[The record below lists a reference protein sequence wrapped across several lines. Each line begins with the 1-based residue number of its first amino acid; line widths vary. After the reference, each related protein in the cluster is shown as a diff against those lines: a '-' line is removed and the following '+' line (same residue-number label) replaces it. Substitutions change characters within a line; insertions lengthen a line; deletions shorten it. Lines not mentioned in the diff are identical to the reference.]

1 MREHVPAHYLQPCGA
16 PKHSWGLRIRR
27 TLWALAM
34 VGLATCDGSGDA
46 PGTLADAGNDVDPV
60 VDAAVDAAMPM
71 EDAYVPPDDAAPVG
85 PPARVLYTPDR
96 RHSPI
101 TQDIVDRMSAVKGT
115 SRQEQVF
122 AKIGDSMT
130 RATEFVRCFDG
141 GPVDLADRVALRPT
155 IDYYL
160 QGNALGRTPY
170 RRESLAANNGATTE
184 STLAGD
190 PSQLT
195 QELAAIQ
202 PRLGVIMLGT
212 NDVRR
217 GRSLDA
223 FASELW
229 SMIDQMLAAGT
240 LPVMSSIP
248 ANASDAWADVQIPRF
263 NLAIRGIAQGRQVP
277 FVDLHR
283 ALNPL
288 PNRGLGA
295 DGVHLSVDAGGACI
309 LTSSGLQSGYN
320 TRNLVTIESLMR
332 VRAGLAGTP
341 SDASAP
347 ALVGNGRAA
356 DPYVV
361 SWPFADIGDTR
372 DGEALVA
379 NHGCASRP
387 QNGKEVVY
395 EVNLPSQVRLH
406 AQVIQRAGS
415 AADVDVHVVAGG
427 QCRGSGDDSVIVTV
441 GPGPVQIIV
450 DTPEAASEGEY
461 LLVIGPRVN
470 PPS

>member
-1 MREHVPAHYLQPCGA
+1 MREDVQQ
-16 PKHSWGLRIRR
+16 RIAR
-27 TLWALAM
+27 TLWALA
-34 VGLATCDGSGDA
+34 VAGLAACDGSGGGDTA
-46 PGTLADAGNDVDPV
+46 PGTLADAGIDVDL
-60 VDAAVDAAMPM
+60 DAMVDAAMPIA
-71 EDAYVPPDDAAPVG
+71 DAYVPPDDAAPAG
-85 PPARVLYTPDR
+85 PPPRVLYTPDR

-101 TQDIVDRMSAVKGT
+101 TQEIVDRMSALVT
-115 SRQEQVF
+115 ATPRQERVF

-130 RATEFVRCFDG
+130 RASEFLRCFDG

-170 RRESLAANNGATTE
+170 RRESIAANNGGTTA
-184 STLAGD
+184 STLEGD

-217 GRSLDA
+217 GRTLDA

-229 SMIDQMLAAGT
+229 SMIDQMLDGGT

-248 ANASDAWADVQIPRF
+248 ANESDAWAEVQIPRF
-263 NLAIRGIAQGRQVP
+263 NLAIRAIAQGRQVP

-295 DGVHLSVDAGGACI
+295 DGVHLSVDSGGACI
-309 LTSSGLQSGYN
+309 MTSSGLQSGYN
-320 TRNLVTIESLMR
+320 TRNLVTLESLMR
-332 VRAGLAGTP
+332 VRAALSGTP

-347 ALVGNGRAA
+347 TLVGKGRAA

-361 SWPFADIGDTR
+361 PWPFADLGDTR
-372 DGEALVA
+372 EGEALA
-379 NHGCASRP
+379 TSHGCASRP

-415 AADVDVHVVAGG
+415 TADVDVHVVANG

-441 GPGPVQIIV
+441 GPGPVQVIV
-450 DTPEAASEGEY
+450 DTPETASEGEY
-461 LLVIGPRVN
+461 LIVIGPRVN